1 MEKTIRVSGM
11 HCKSCEILLEDS
23 ISEIKGAKVLSA
35 DHKSGTIKVELE
47 KESLTADVKR
57 AVEKEGYKVVN

>member
-23 ISEIKGAKVLSA
+23 ISEIKGAKVLIA

-47 KESLTADVKR
+47 KESLTTDVKR